1 MYLSMH
7 HVKNIKVDSIERL
20 KGSGSFVSKITIE
33 GDDGVELEIK
43 LFSDNKKNLELT
55 NRRVK

>member
-33 GDDGVELEIK
+33 GDDGVELEIT
-43 LFSDNKKNLELT
+43 LFSDNVENLEIKT
-55 NRRVK
+55 GA